1 MSLALSTLL
10 YEWRRYMA
18 AVMAL
23 ALSGLLVLAMTGVFI
38 GIGKGFTAQIERSS
52 ADIIIMQ
59 PGATSLMGGPS
70 GVPRRFIPLAYNH
83 PQVIEVQPLDGAG
96 GSFQSVKNVDA
107 TMSQAERARQGAPKQ
122 EFVQASIIDTT
133 PGAVTIPTDYSQE
146 LVDAL
151 RQPYT
156 VAIDETALVKLGVK
170 LGDKALYNGQT
181 VTVVGVTRG
190 YPNMMSAT
198 IVMSRDTLRMLG
210 QADTGARVGPLMVKL
225 RDSAQAEI
233 VAAQLNASG
242 DGQWK
247 AWTRQEL
254 ADANAGAMFEE
265 GILVII
271 IGGCVVL
278 GTIIGVAIT
287 WQTLRGAIMANIK
300 EFASLRALGV
310 GMGSLNRIVM
320 ELSFWVGL
328 VGVAAAIGLTLLVQM
343 LAMANAVIIAL
354 PPVLLI
360 VVGVI
365 AAIVLTW
372 LVSLLAMMGAV
383 IIALPLSLLIIVG
396 IGLIAIAMVS
406 GLLSLGILKNSQPA
420 DLLR

>member
-38 GIGKGFTAQIERSS
+38 GIGKGFTATIERSS

-59 PGATSLMGGPS
+59 PGAKSLMGGPS
-70 GVPRRFIPLAYNH
+70 GVPRRFIPLAYRN

-133 PGAVTIPTDYSQE
+133 PGAVTIPTDYSPE

-156 VAIDETALVKLGVK
+156 VAIDETALAKLGVK

-181 VTVVGVTRG
+181 VTVAGITRG
-190 YPNMMSAT
+190 YPNMMSST

-210 QADTGARVGPLMVKL
+210 QADTGPRVGPLMIKL
-225 RDSAQAEI
+225 RNPAQAER
-233 VAAQLNASG
+233 VAIELNAQG

-254 ADANAGAMFEE
+254 ADANASAMFEE

-300 EFASLRALGV
+300 EFAALRALGV

-328 VGVAAAIGLTLLVQM
+328 VGVGAAIGLTLLVQM
-343 LAMANAVIIAL
+343 LAAANAVIIAL

-360 VVGVI
+360 IVGGGLVVI
-365 AAIVLTW
+365 AML
-372 LVSLLAMMGAV
+372 
-383 IIALPLSLLIIVG
+383 
-396 IGLIAIAMVS
+396 S

>member
-10 YEWRRYMA
+10 FEWRRYMA

-38 GIGKGFTAQIERSS
+38 GIGKGFTAQIERSA
-52 ADIIIMQ
+52 ADVIIMQ
-59 PGATSLMGGPS
+59 PGAKSLIGGPS

-83 PQVIEVQPLDGAG
+83 PAVVEVQPLDGAG
-96 GSFQSVKNVDA
+96 GTFQSIKEVDP
-107 TMSQAERARQGAPKQ
+107 TRSQAERAKQGAPRQK
-122 EFVQASIIDTT
+122 FVQSSIIDTT
-133 PGAVTIPTDYSQE
+133 PGSVTIPTDYSRE

-156 VAIDETALVKLGVK
+156 VAVDETALTTLGVK

-190 YPNMMSAT
+190 YPNMMQPGV
-198 IVMSRDTLRMLG
+198 VMSRDTLRMVG
-210 QADTGARVGPLMVKL
+210 QADTGPRVGPLMIKL
-225 RDSAQAEI
+225 RDPSQAKI
-233 VAAQLNASG
+233 VATQLNAMG
-242 DGQWK
+242 NGQWK

-278 GTIIGVAIT
+278 GIIIGVAIT

-310 GMGSLNRIVM
+310 GMGSLRRIVM
-320 ELSFWVGL
+320 ELSFWVGV
-328 VGVAAAIGLTLLVQM
+328 VGVAAAIGLTWLLS
-343 LAMANAVIIAL
+343 LFAL
-354 PPVLLI
+354 
-360 VVGVI
+360 
-365 AAIVLTW
+365 
-372 LVSLLAMMGAV
+372 SKAV
-383 IIALPLSLLIIVG
+383 IIALPLPLLIVVG
-396 IGLIAIAMVS
+396 GGLIAIAMLS
-406 GLLSLGILKNSQPA
+406 GFLSMGILKKSQPA

>member
-10 YEWRRYMA
+10 FEWRRYMA

-38 GIGKGFTAQIERSS
+38 GIGKGFTATIERSS
-52 ADIIIMQ
+52 ADVIVMQ
-59 PGATSLMGGPS
+59 PGAKSLIGGPS
-70 GVPRRFIPLAYNH
+70 GVPRRFIPLVYNN
-83 PQVIEVQPLDGAG
+83 PEVVEVKPLDAAG
-96 GSFQSVKNVDA
+96 GSFQSVNEIDP
-107 TMSQAERARQGAPKQ
+107 TMSQADRAKQGAPRQ
-122 EFVQASIIDTT
+122 QFVQALIIDAT
-133 PGAVTIPTDYSQE
+133 PGAVTIPTDYSPE

-156 VAIDETALVKLGVK
+156 VAIDETAITKLGVK

-190 YPNMMSAT
+190 YPNMMQST
-198 IVMSRDTLRMLG
+198 VIMSRDTLRMVG
-210 QADTGARVGPLMVKL
+210 QADTGPSVGPLMVKL
-225 RDSAQAEI
+225 RDPAQAER
-233 VAAQLNASG
+233 VAAELNATG
-242 DGQWK
+242 NGQWK

-254 ADANAGAMFEE
+254 ADANQMAMFEE

-320 ELSFWVGL
+320 ELSFWVGC
-328 VGVAAAIGLTLLVQM
+328 VGVLAAIVLTMGIQAF
-343 LAMANAVIIAL
+343 AMANAVIISL
-354 PPVLLI
+354 PPILLI
-360 VVGVI
+360 VVGGGLI
-365 AAIVLTW
+365 
-372 LVSLLAMMGAV
+372 
-383 IIALPLSLLIIVG
+383 IIAML
-396 IGLIAIAMVS
+396 S

>member
-10 YEWRRYMA
+10 FEWRRYMA

-38 GIGKGFTAQIERSS
+38 GIGKGFTATIERSS

-59 PGATSLMGGPS
+59 PGAKSLIGGPS
-70 GVPRRFIPLAYNH
+70 GVPRRFIPLTYNH
-83 PQVIEVQPLDGAG
+83 PAVVEVQPLDGAG
-96 GSFQSVKNVDA
+96 GTFQSIKEVDP
-107 TMSQAERARQGAPKQ
+107 TRSQADRAKQGAPRQK
-122 EFVQASIIDTT
+122 FVQSSIIDTT
-133 PGAVTIPTDYSQE
+133 PGSVTIPTDYSRE

-156 VAIDETALVKLGVK
+156 VAVDETALKTLGVK

-181 VTVVGVTRG
+181 VTIVGVTRG
-190 YPNMMSAT
+190 YPNMMQPGV
-198 IVMSRDTLRMLG
+198 VMSRDTLRMVG
-210 QADTGARVGPLMVKL
+210 QADTGPRVGPLMIKL
-225 RDSAQAEI
+225 RDPSQATI
-233 VAAQLNASG
+233 VAAQLNEMG
-242 DGQWK
+242 KGQWK

-278 GTIIGVAIT
+278 GIIIGVAIT

-310 GMGSLNRIVM
+310 GMGSLRRIVM

-328 VGVAAAIGLTLLVQM
+328 VGVGAAILLTWILSLL
-343 LAMANAVIIAL
+343 ARSNAVIIAM
-354 PPVLLI
+354 PPLLLI
-360 VVGVI
+360 VVG
-365 AAIVLTW
+365 
-372 LVSLLAMMGAV
+372 G
-383 IIALPLSLLIIVG
+383 
-396 IGLIAIAMVS
+396 GLIAISMLS
-406 GLLSLGILKNSQPA
+406 GFLSMGILKKSQPA

>member
-38 GIGKGFTAQIERSS
+38 GIGKGFTATIERSS

-59 PGATSLMGGPS
+59 PGAKSLMGGPS
-70 GVPRRFIPLAYNH
+70 GVPRRFIPLAYRN

-96 GSFQSVKNVDA
+96 GSFQSVKNVDP
-107 TMSQAERARQGAPKQ
+107 TMSQADRAKMDAPRQ

-133 PGAVTIPTDYSQE
+133 PGAVTIPTDYSPE

-151 RQPYT
+151 RQPFT
-156 VAIDETALVKLGVK
+156 VAIDETALAKLGVK

-181 VTVVGVTRG
+181 VTVAGITRG
-190 YPNMMSAT
+190 YPNMMSST

-210 QADTGARVGPLMVKL
+210 QADTGPRVGPLMIKL
-225 RDSAQAEI
+225 RDPAQAER
-233 VAAQLNASG
+233 VAIELNAQG

-254 ADANAGAMFEE
+254 ADANASAMFEE

-328 VGVAAAIGLTLLVQM
+328 VGVGAAIGLTLLVQM
-343 LAMANAVIIAL
+343 LAAANAVIIAL
-354 PPVLLI
+354 PP
-360 VVGVI
+360 
-365 AAIVLTW
+365 T
-372 LVSLLAMMGAV
+372 
-383 IIALPLSLLIIVG
+383 LLIIVG
-396 IGLIAIAMVS
+396 GGLVVIAMLS

>member
-10 YEWRRYMA
+10 FEWRRYMA

-38 GIGKGFTAQIERSS
+38 GIGKGFTATIERSG
-52 ADIIIMQ
+52 ADVFIMQ
-59 PGATSLMGGPS
+59 PGAKSLIGGPS

-83 PQVIEVQPLDGAG
+83 PEVTEVMPLDGAG
-96 GSFQSVKNVDA
+96 GTFQNIKEVDPTA
-107 TMSQAERARQGAPKQ
+107 TQADKARQGAPRQK
-122 EFVQASIIDTT
+122 FVQASIIDTR
-133 PGAVTIPTDYSQE
+133 PGSVTIPTDYSQE

-156 VAIDETALVKLGVK
+156 VAVDETALSTLGVK

-190 YPNMMSAT
+190 YPNMMQPGV
-198 IVMSRDTLRMLG
+198 VMSRDTLRMVG
-210 QADTGARVGPLMVKL
+210 QADTGPRVGPLMIKL
-225 RDSAQAEI
+225 RDPARAPI
-233 VAAQLNASG
+233 VVAQLNEMGA
-242 DGQWK
+242 GQWK
-247 AWTRQEL
+247 AWTKQQL
-254 ADANAGAMFEE
+254 AEANAGAMFEE

-278 GTIIGVAIT
+278 GIIIGVAIT

-310 GMGSLNRIVM
+310 GMGSLRRIVV
-320 ELSFWVGL
+320 ELSFWVG
-328 VGVAAAIGLTLLVQM
+328 
-343 LAMANAVIIAL
+343 
-354 PPVLLI
+354 
-360 VVGVI
+360 VVGVF
-365 AAIVLTW
+365 AAIFLTW
-372 LVSLLAMMGAV
+372 LVSLLARLGAV
-383 IIALPLSLLIIVG
+383 IIALPFSLLLAVG
-396 IGLIAIAMVS
+396 VGLILIAMGS

>member
-10 YEWRRYMA
+10 FEWRRYMA

-38 GIGKGFTAQIERSS
+38 GIGKGFTAQIERSN
-52 ADIIIMQ
+52 ADIMVLR
-59 PGATSLMGGPS
+59 PGATSLISGPS
-70 GVPRRFIPLAYNH
+70 GVPRRFIPLVYNH
-83 PQVIEVQPLDGAG
+83 AEVVEVQPLDGAG
-96 GSFQSVKNVDA
+96 GSFQSVKDVDPTA
-107 TMSQAERARQGAPKQ
+107 SQADRARQGAPRQ
-122 EFVQASIIDTT
+122 QFVSARIIDTA
-133 PGAVTIPTDYSQE
+133 PGSVTIPTDYSQA

-156 VAIDETALVKLGVK
+156 VAVDETALKTLGVK

-181 VTVVGVTRG
+181 VTVIAVTRG
-190 YPNMMSAT
+190 YPNMMQPT
-198 IVMSRDTLRMLG
+198 IIMSRDTLRMLG
-210 QADTGARVGPLMVKL
+210 QADTGPRVGPLMVKIKDPS
-225 RDSAQAEI
+225 RAAI
-233 VAAQLNASG
+233 VAAQLNAAG
-242 DGQWK
+242 NGQWQ

-310 GMGSLNRIVM
+310 GMGSLRRIVM

-328 VGVAAAIGLTLLVQM
+328 VGVGAAIFLTWLVQM

-354 PPVLLI
+354 PPSLLI
-360 VVGVI
+360 VVGGGLVVI
-365 AAIVLTW
+365 AML
-372 LVSLLAMMGAV
+372 
-383 IIALPLSLLIIVG
+383 
-396 IGLIAIAMVS
+396 S
-406 GLLSLGILKNSQPA
+406 GLLSMGVLKNSQPA

>member
-38 GIGKGFTAQIERSS
+38 GIGKGFTATIERSS

-70 GVPRRFIPLAYNH
+70 GVPRRFIPLAYRN

-96 GSFQSVKNVDA
+96 GSFQSVKNVDP

-156 VAIDETALVKLGVK
+156 VAIDETAVTKLGVK
-170 LGDKALYNGQT
+170 LGDRALYNGQT
-181 VTVVGVTRG
+181 VTVVGITRG
-190 YPNMMSAT
+190 YPNMMQAN

-210 QADTGARVGPLMVKL
+210 QADTGPRVGPLMIKL
-225 RDSAQAEI
+225 RDPAQATV
-233 VAAQLNASG
+233 VAAQLNALG
-242 DGQWK
+242 EGQWK

-354 PPVLLI
+354 PPILLLI
-360 VVGVI
+360 VGGGLVVI
-365 AAIVLTW
+365 AML
-372 LVSLLAMMGAV
+372 
-383 IIALPLSLLIIVG
+383 
-396 IGLIAIAMVS
+396 S

>member
-10 YEWRRYMA
+10 FEWRRYMA

-38 GIGKGFTAQIERSS
+38 GIGKGFTAQIERSR
-52 ADIIIMQ
+52 ADVIIMQ
-59 PGATSLMGGPS
+59 PGAKSLIGGPS
-70 GVPRRFIPLAYNH
+70 GVPRRFIPLVYNN
-83 PQVIEVQPLDGAG
+83 PEVVEVQPLDGAG
-96 GSFQSVKNVDA
+96 GTFQSVKNVDP
-107 TMSQAERARQGAPKQ
+107 TLSQADRAKMDAPRQA
-122 EFVQASIIDTT
+122 FVQASIIDTT
-133 PGAVTIPTDYSQE
+133 PDAVTIPTDYSQD
-146 LVDAL
+146 LIDAL

-156 VAIDETALVKLGVK
+156 VAVDETALPQLGVK

-181 VTVVGVTRG
+181 VTVAAITRG
-190 YPNMMSAT
+190 YPNMMQANV
-198 IVMSRDTLRMLG
+198 VMSRDTLRMLG
-210 QADTGARVGPLMVKL
+210 QADTGPRVGPLMVKL
-225 RDSAQAEI
+225 RDPSQARY
-233 VAAQLNASG
+233 VADQLNVQG

-278 GTIIGVAIT
+278 GIIIGVAIT

-310 GMGSLNRIVM
+310 GMGSLRRIVM
-320 ELSFWVGL
+320 ELSFWVG
-328 VGVAAAIGLTLLVQM
+328 
-343 LAMANAVIIAL
+343 
-354 PPVLLI
+354 
-360 VVGVI
+360 VVGVG
-365 AAIVLTW
+365 AAILLTW
-372 LVSLLAMMGAV
+372 LVSLLAAANAV
-383 IIALPLSLLIIVG
+383 IISLPPILLIVVG
-396 IGLIAIAMVS
+396 GGLILIAMGS
-406 GLLSLGILKNSQPA
+406 GLLSMGILKKSQPA

>member
-1 MSLALSTLL
+1 
-10 YEWRRYMA
+10 MA

-38 GIGKGFTAQIERSS
+38 GIGKGFTATIERSS

-59 PGATSLMGGPS
+59 PGAKSLIGGPS
-70 GVPRRFIPLAYNH
+70 GVPRRFIPLAYRN
-83 PQVIEVQPLDGAG
+83 PAVVEVQPLDGAG
-96 GSFQSVKNVDA
+96 GSFQSVKNVDP
-107 TMSQAERARQGAPKQ
+107 TMSQADRAKQGAPRQ

-156 VAIDETALVKLGVK
+156 IAIDETAMTKLGVK

-181 VTVVGVTRG
+181 VTVAGITRG
-190 YPNMMSAT
+190 YPNMMQAT

-210 QADTGARVGPLMVKL
+210 QADTGPRVGPLMVKL
-225 RDSAQAEI
+225 RDPAQAER
-233 VAAQLNASG
+233 VAIELNAQG

-254 ADANAGAMFEE
+254 ADANASAMFEE

-328 VGVAAAIGLTLLVQM
+328 VGVAAAIGLTMLVQM

-360 VVGVI
+360 IVGGGLVVI
-365 AAIVLTW
+365 AML
-372 LVSLLAMMGAV
+372 
-383 IIALPLSLLIIVG
+383 
-396 IGLIAIAMVS
+396 S

>member
-38 GIGKGFTAQIERSS
+38 GIGKGFTATIERSS
-52 ADIIIMQ
+52 ADIIVME
-59 PGATSLMGGPS
+59 PGAKNLMNGPA
-70 GVPRRFIPLAYNH
+70 GVPRRFIPLVYNNS
-83 PQVIEVQPLDGAG
+83 EVVEVKPLDRGWG
-96 GSFQSVKNVDA
+96 QFQSVKNYDP
-107 TMSQAERARQGAPKQ
+107 TMSQADRARQGAPRQ
-122 EFVQASIIDTT
+122 EQVGVQIVDTT
-133 PGAVTIPTDYSQE
+133 PGSVTIPTDYSPE

-156 VAIDETALVKLGVK
+156 VAVDETALPKLGVK
-170 LGDKALYNGQT
+170 LGERALFNGST

-190 YPNMMSAT
+190 YPNMMGST
-198 IVMSRDTLRMLG
+198 VVMSRDSLRMLG
-210 QADTGARVGPLMVKL
+210 QGASGARVGPLMVKL
-225 RDSAQAEI
+225 RDPAQADR
-233 VAAQLNASG
+233 VAAELNTMG
-242 DGQWK
+242 GGQWK

-265 GILVII
+265 GILIII

-343 LAMANAVIIAL
+343 FAAANAVIIAL

-360 VVGVI
+360 VVGGG
-365 AAIVLTW
+365 
-372 LVSLLAMMGAV
+372 LV
-383 IIALPLSLLIIVG
+383 
-396 IGLIAIAMVS
+396 LIAVVS
-406 GLLSLGILKNSQPA
+406 GALSLGILKNSQPA

>member
-1 MSLALSTLL
+1 
-10 YEWRRYMA
+10 MA

-38 GIGKGFTAQIERSS
+38 GIGKGFTATIERSS

-70 GVPRRFIPLAYNH
+70 GVPRRFIPLAYRN
-83 PQVIEVQPLDGAG
+83 PQVVEVQPLDGAG
-96 GSFQSVKNVDA
+96 GSFQSVKNVDP
-107 TMSQAERARQGAPKQ
+107 TMSQAERARQRAPKQ

-156 VAIDETALVKLGVK
+156 IAIDETAVTKLGVR
-170 LGDKALYNGQT
+170 LGDRALYNGQT
-181 VTVVGVTRG
+181 VTVVGITRG
-190 YPNMMSAT
+190 YPNMMQAN

-210 QADTGARVGPLMVKL
+210 QADTGPRVGPLMVKL
-225 RDSAQAEI
+225 RDPAQADR
-233 VAAQLNASG
+233 VAAQLNALG

-343 LAMANAVIIAL
+343 FAMANAVIIAL

-360 VVGVI
+360 VVGGG
-365 AAIVLTW
+365 
-372 LVSLLAMMGAV
+372 LV
-383 IIALPLSLLIIVG
+383 
-396 IGLIAIAMVS
+396 LIAVVS
-406 GLLSLGILKNSQPA
+406 GALSLGILKNSQPA

>member
-10 YEWRRYMA
+10 FEWRRYMA

-38 GIGKGFTAQIERSS
+38 GIGKGFTAQIERSN
-52 ADIIIMQ
+52 ADIMILQ
-59 PGATSLMGGPS
+59 PGAKSLINGPS

-83 PQVIEVQPLDGAG
+83 PAVVEVQPLDGAG
-96 GSFQSVKNVDA
+96 GTFQSVKEVDP
-107 TMSQAERARQGAPKQ
+107 TRSQADNAKQGAPRQK
-122 EFVQASIIDTT
+122 FVQSSIIDTT
-133 PGAVTIPTDYSQE
+133 PGSVTIPTDYSQE

-156 VAIDETALVKLGVK
+156 VAVDETALKTLGVK

-190 YPNMMSAT
+190 YPNMMQPGV
-198 IVMSRDTLRMLG
+198 VMSRDTLRMLG
-210 QADTGARVGPLMVKL
+210 QADTGPRVGPLMIKIK
-225 RDSAQAEI
+225 DPAQAPAV
-233 VAAQLNASG
+233 VAELNKIG
-242 DGQWK
+242 NGQWK

-271 IGGCVVL
+271 IAGCVVL
-278 GTIIGVAIT
+278 GIIIGVTIT

-310 GMGSLNRIVM
+310 GMGSLRRIVM
-320 ELSFWVGL
+320 ELSFWVGV
-328 VGVAAAIGLTLLVQM
+328 VGVAAAIGLTWLLS
-343 LAMANAVIIAL
+343 LFAM
-354 PPVLLI
+354 
-360 VVGVI
+360 
-365 AAIVLTW
+365 
-372 LVSLLAMMGAV
+372 SKAV
-383 IIALPLSLLIIVG
+383 IIALPLPLLIVVG
-396 IGLIAIAMVS
+396 GGLIAIAMVS
-406 GLLSLGILKNSQPA
+406 GLLSMGILKKSQPA

>member
-10 YEWRRYMA
+10 FEWRRYMA

-38 GIGKGFTAQIERSS
+38 GIGKGFTAQIERSA

-59 PGATSLMGGPS
+59 PGAKSLIGGPS

-83 PQVIEVQPLDGAG
+83 PAVVEVQPLDGAG
-96 GSFQSVKNVDA
+96 GTFQSIKEVDP
-107 TMSQAERARQGAPKQ
+107 TRSQADRAKQGAPRQK
-122 EFVQASIIDTT
+122 FVQSSIIDTT
-133 PGAVTIPTDYSQE
+133 PGSVTIPTDYSQE

-156 VAIDETALVKLGVK
+156 VAVDETALKTLGVK

-190 YPNMMSAT
+190 YPNMMQPGV
-198 IVMSRDTLRMLG
+198 VMSRDTLRMVG
-210 QADTGARVGPLMVKL
+210 QADTGPRVGPLMVKL
-225 RDSAQAEI
+225 RDPSQASI
-233 VAAQLNASG
+233 VAAQLNTAG
-242 DGQWK
+242 NGQWK

-278 GTIIGVAIT
+278 GVIIGVAIT

-310 GMGSLNRIVM
+310 GMGSLRRIVM
-320 ELSFWVGL
+320 ELSFWVGV
-328 VGVAAAIGLTLLVQM
+328 VGVGAAIFLTWLVS
-343 LAMANAVIIAL
+343 LFAMANAVIIAL
-354 PPVLLI
+354 PLPLLI
-360 VVGVI
+360 VVG
-365 AAIVLTW
+365 
-372 LVSLLAMMGAV
+372 G
-383 IIALPLSLLIIVG
+383 
-396 IGLIAIAMVS
+396 GLIAIAMLS
-406 GLLSLGILKNSQPA
+406 GFLSMGILKKSQPA

>member
-38 GIGKGFTAQIERSS
+38 GIGKGFTATIERSS

-59 PGATSLMGGPS
+59 PGAKSLIGGPS
-70 GVPRRFIPLAYNH
+70 GVPRRFIPLAYRN
-83 PQVIEVQPLDGAG
+83 PAVVEVQPLDGAG
-96 GSFQSVKNVDA
+96 GSFQSVKNVDP
-107 TMSQAERARQGAPKQ
+107 TMSQADRAKMGAPRQ
-122 EFVQASIIDTT
+122 EFVQTSIIDTT

-156 VAIDETALVKLGVK
+156 VAIDETATRKLGVK
-170 LGDKALYNGQT
+170 LGDRALYNGQT
-181 VTVVGVTRG
+181 VTVVGITRG
-190 YPNMMSAT
+190 YPNMMQAT
-198 IVMSRDTLRMLG
+198 IIMSRDTLRMVG
-210 QADTGARVGPLMVKL
+210 QADTGPRVGPLMVKL
-225 RDSAQAEI
+225 NDPSQAER
-233 VAAQLNASG
+233 VAAELNEQG

-310 GMGSLNRIVM
+310 GMGSLQWIVM
-320 ELSFWVGL
+320 ELSFWVGC
-328 VGVAAAIGLTLLVQM
+328 
-343 LAMANAVIIAL
+343 
-354 PPVLLI
+354 
-360 VVGVI
+360 VGVI
-365 AAIVLTW
+365 AAILLT
-372 LVSLLAMMGAV
+372 LLLQALALMGAV
-383 IIALPLSLLIIVG
+383 IIALPLILLIIVG
-396 IGLIAIAMVS
+396 GGLIVIAMLS

>member
-10 YEWRRYMA
+10 FEWRRYMA

-38 GIGKGFTAQIERSS
+38 GIGKGFTATIERSG
-52 ADIIIMQ
+52 ADIIVMQ
-59 PGATSLMGGPS
+59 PGAKSLMGGPS
-70 GVPRRFIPLAYNH
+70 GVPRRFIPLVYNH
-83 PQVIEVQPLDGAG
+83 PDVVEVQPLDGAG
-96 GSFQSVKNVDA
+96 GSFQSVKNVDP
-107 TMSQAERARQGAPKQ
+107 TLSQADRARQDAPRQ
-122 EFVQASIIDTT
+122 QFVQSMVIDTT
-133 PGAVTIPTDYSQE
+133 PGSVTIPTDYSTE
-146 LVDAL
+146 LVEAL

-156 VAIDETALVKLGVK
+156 VAVDETALPKLGVK
-170 LGDKALYNGQT
+170 LGERALYNGQT

-190 YPNMMSAT
+190 YPNMMQAT
-198 IVMSRDTLRMLG
+198 VVMSRDTLRMLG
-210 QADTGARVGPLMVKL
+210 QADTGPRVGPLMVKL
-225 RDSAQAEI
+225 RHPDNATRVAAEI
-233 VAAQLNASG
+233 NAMG
-242 DGQWK
+242 NGQWK
-247 AWTRQEL
+247 AWTRQGL
-254 ADANAGAMFEE
+254 ADANASAMFEE

-310 GMGSLNRIVM
+310 GMGSLNRIVL

-328 VGVAAAIGLTLLVQM
+328 VGVAAAILLTWLVSL

-354 PPVLLI
+354 PVSLLI
-360 VVGVI
+360 VVGGGLIVI
-365 AAIVLTW
+365 AML
-372 LVSLLAMMGAV
+372 SGA
-383 IIALPLSLLIIVG
+383 
-396 IGLIAIAMVS
+396 
-406 GLLSLGILKNSQPA
+406 LSLGVLKNSQPA

>member
-1 MSLALSTLL
+1 
-10 YEWRRYMA
+10 
-18 AVMAL
+18 
-23 ALSGLLVLAMTGVFI
+23 VLAMTGVFI
-38 GIGKGFTAQIERSS
+38 GIGKGFTATIERSS

-70 GVPRRFIPLAYNH
+70 GVPRRFIPMAYRN
-83 PQVIEVQPLDGAG
+83 PQVVEVQPLDGAG
-96 GSFQSVKNVDA
+96 GSFQSVKNVDP

-133 PGAVTIPTDYSQE
+133 PGAVTIPTDYSEE

-156 VAIDETALVKLGVK
+156 VAIDETALTKLGVK

-190 YPNMMSAT
+190 YPNMMSST

-210 QADTGARVGPLMVKL
+210 QADTGPRVGPLMIKL
-225 RDSAQAEI
+225 RDPAQADT
-233 VAAQLNASG
+233 VAAQLNALG

-310 GMGSLNRIVM
+310 GMGSLNLIVM

-328 VGVAAAIGLTLLVQM
+328 VGVAAAIGLTFLVQM
-343 LAMANAVIIAL
+343 FAAANAVIIAL

-360 VVGVI
+360 
-365 AAIVLTW
+365 
-372 LVSLLAMMGAV
+372 
-383 IIALPLSLLIIVG
+383 IVG
-396 IGLIAIAMVS
+396 GGLVAIAIMS
-406 GLLSLGILKNSQPA
+406 GALSLGILKNSQPA

>member
-10 YEWRRYMA
+10 FEWRRYMA

-38 GIGKGFTAQIERSS
+38 GIGKGFTAQIERSA

-59 PGATSLMGGPS
+59 PGAKSLMGGPS

-83 PQVIEVQPLDGAG
+83 PAVVEVQPLDGAG
-96 GSFQSVKNVDA
+96 GSFQSVKNVDP
-107 TMSQAERARQGAPKQ
+107 TMSQADRAKQGAPRQK
-122 EFVQASIIDTT
+122 FVQSSIIDTT
-133 PGAVTIPTDYSQE
+133 PGSVTIPTDYSRE

-156 VAIDETALVKLGVK
+156 VAVDETALTTLGVK

-190 YPNMMSAT
+190 YPNMMQPG

-210 QADTGARVGPLMVKL
+210 QADTGPRVGPLMIKIK
-225 RDSAQAEI
+225 DPSQAKI
-233 VAAQLNASG
+233 VADQLNQTG
-242 DGQWK
+242 KGQWK

-278 GTIIGVAIT
+278 GIIIGVAIT

-310 GMGSLNRIVM
+310 GMGSLRRIVM
-320 ELSFWVGL
+320 ELSFWVGV
-328 VGVAAAIGLTLLVQM
+328 VGVAAAIGLTWLLS
-343 LAMANAVIIAL
+343 LFAL
-354 PPVLLI
+354 
-360 VVGVI
+360 
-365 AAIVLTW
+365 
-372 LVSLLAMMGAV
+372 SKAV
-383 IIALPLSLLIIVG
+383 IIALPLPLLIVVG
-396 IGLIAIAMVS
+396 GGLIAIAMLS
-406 GLLSLGILKNSQPA
+406 GFLSMGILKKSQPA

>member
-10 YEWRRYMA
+10 FEWRRYMA

-38 GIGKGFTAQIERSS
+38 GIGKGFTAQIERSA

-59 PGATSLMGGPS
+59 PGAKSLINGPS

-83 PQVIEVQPLDGAG
+83 PAVVEVQPLDGAG
-96 GSFQSVKNVDA
+96 GTFQSIKEVDP
-107 TMSQAERARQGAPKQ
+107 TRSQAERAAQGAPRQK
-122 EFVQASIIDTT
+122 FVQSSIIDTT
-133 PGAVTIPTDYSQE
+133 PGSVTIPTDYSRE

-156 VAIDETALVKLGVK
+156 VAVDETALTTLGVK

-190 YPNMMSAT
+190 YPNMMQPGV
-198 IVMSRDTLRMLG
+198 VMSRDTLRMVG
-210 QADTGARVGPLMVKL
+210 QADTGPRVGPLMIKL
-225 RDSAQAEI
+225 RDPSQSKI
-233 VAAQLNASG
+233 VAAQLNAMG
-242 DGQWK
+242 NGQWK

-278 GTIIGVAIT
+278 GIIIGVAIT

-310 GMGSLNRIVM
+310 GMGSLRRIVM
-320 ELSFWVGL
+320 ELSFWVGV
-328 VGVAAAIGLTLLVQM
+328 VGVAAAIGLTWLLS
-343 LAMANAVIIAL
+343 LFAL
-354 PPVLLI
+354 
-360 VVGVI
+360 
-365 AAIVLTW
+365 
-372 LVSLLAMMGAV
+372 SKAV
-383 IIALPLSLLIIVG
+383 IIALPLPLLIVVG
-396 IGLIAIAMVS
+396 GGLIAIAMLS
-406 GLLSLGILKNSQPA
+406 GFLSMGILKKSQPA

>member
-10 YEWRRYMA
+10 FEWRRYMA

-38 GIGKGFTAQIERSS
+38 GIGKGFTATIERSN
-52 ADIIIMQ
+52 ADVFIMQ
-59 PGATSLMGGPS
+59 PGAKSLIGGPS

-83 PQVIEVQPLDGAG
+83 PEVVEVMPLDGAG
-96 GSFQSVKNVDA
+96 GTFQNIKSVDPTK
-107 TMSQAERARQGAPKQ
+107 SQADNANQGAPRQK
-122 EFVQASIIDTT
+122 FVQASIIDTR
-133 PGAVTIPTDYSQE
+133 PGSVTIPTDYSQE

-156 VAIDETALVKLGVK
+156 VAVDETALTTLGVK

-190 YPNMMSAT
+190 YPNMMQPGV
-198 IVMSRDTLRMLG
+198 VMSRDTLRMLG

-225 RDSAQAEI
+225 RDPARAP
-233 VAAQLNASG
+233 VVVAQLNAMG
-242 DGQWK
+242 NGQWK
-247 AWTRQEL
+247 AWTKQQL

-278 GTIIGVAIT
+278 GIIIGVAIT

-310 GMGSLNRIVM
+310 SMGSLRRIVV
-320 ELSFWVGL
+320 ELSFWVG
-328 VGVAAAIGLTLLVQM
+328 
-343 LAMANAVIIAL
+343 
-354 PPVLLI
+354 

-383 IIALPLSLLIIVG
+383 IIALPLSLLIVVG